1 LSSELAFRL
10 PQVSD
15 KFMLY
20 PGYAPPAAEP
30 WPVVM
35 HYGVTYNVFDYA
47 FDKHWYMST
56 DMTSCPSK
64 LFQKPPTLAS
74 LPVEPGSAEHRR
86 LDVALS
92 VAWGLY
98 DATREHAITACGIDE
113 PPDPPQ
119 IRYKCAANADN
130 VVVCRQRAEN
140 DFDPPPPPGTKLVGA
155 GTPFVGAKLRGG
167 GGACADDSESCC
179 GWAEGGECA
188 KNAGFMLQSCARACG
203 LCPKAVGSCLRAADT
218 PPPPAPV
225 AISDA
230 KPSGK
235 GTAKGGKGGASLVA
249 PPAPRHVDPALAHQ
263 VPERKLKPHVAG
275 AHIGASKSKA
285 KAKAA
290 EEPVLD
296 EEEEEVENEE
306 EAEAEEEEAQP
317 GGEEVDEEPE
327 AEEADEEEEVEEAE
341 EDVRPHRR
349 RGRIAIEHSRDAFLS
364 TSDSSSDAAASRR
377 LGHRVAL
384 AAWPAGA
391 AVACLGLRVAR
402 KRRAAARGHGGSHA
416 RARLSVAASPAGRMQ
431 DRKGV

>member
-1 LSSELAFRL
+1 
-10 PQVSD
+10 
-15 KFMLY
+15 
-20 PGYAPPAAEP
+20 
-30 WPVVM
+30 
-35 HYGVTYNVFDYA
+35 
-47 FDKHWYMST
+47 
-56 DMTSCPSK
+56 
-64 LFQKPPTLAS
+64 
-74 LPVEPGSAEHRR
+74 
-86 LDVALS
+86 
-92 VAWGLY
+92 
-98 DATREHAITACGIDE
+98 
-113 PPDPPQ
+113 
-119 IRYKCAANADN
+119 
-130 VVVCRQRAEN
+130 
-140 DFDPPPPPGTKLVGA
+140 
-155 GTPFVGAKLRGG
+155 
-167 GGACADDSESCC
+167 
-179 GWAEGGECA
+179 
-188 KNAGFMLQSCARACG
+188 
-203 LCPKAVGSCLRAADT
+203 
-218 PPPPAPV
+218 
-225 AISDA
+225 
-230 KPSGK
+230 
-235 GTAKGGKGGASLVA
+235 
-249 PPAPRHVDPALAHQ
+249 VDPALAHQ